1 MDIED
6 LDPDI
11 AALLNS
17 TDMEDTE
24 TSGAAD
30 MDENFPSPDFDFS
43 ADEPSAGAGKQE
55 GKVDLTVTKFAPI
68 EKFFSDTPHKVFDDP
83 NYYKTALSGE
93 SEIANRLH
101 ATLSKFL
108 KTDNPQDRTQLLNH
122 RLKHNL
128 LPVLRIPRC
137 NAKEHNRRR
146 LLYRSS
152 LQELREQAICS
163 LQASRS

>member
-17 TDMEDTE
+17 TEMEDTE
-24 TSGAAD
+24 TSGVAD
-30 MDENFPSPDFDFS
+30 MGDNFPSPDYDFS
-43 ADEPSAGAGKQE
+43 SGEESSGGAGQQE

-101 ATLSKFL
+101 STLSKFL
-108 KTDNPQDRTQLLNH
+108 KTDNPQDRTVYRQNCLQTAALRHLL
-122 RLKHNL
+122 
-128 LPVLRIPRC
+128 
-137 NAKEHNRRR
+137 
-146 LLYRSS
+146 
-152 LQELREQAICS
+152 
-163 LQASRS
+163 